1 MSALIRF
8 ERPMNTLSSL
18 FDDFFGDNI
27 YESVD
32 RQLTT
37 GNWPHVDI
45 EESENS
51 YAIKADLPG
60 MDKKDVSITVEN
72 GTLCISGE
80 KKAESKREKGKYYH
94 LERSYGSFSRSFALP
109 DDIETGKIEAAMNNG
124 VLTLTLPKSEK
135 AKPRSIEVKVH

>member
-1 MSALIRF
+1 
-8 ERPMNTLSSL
+8 MNTLSSL
-18 FDDFFGDNI
+18 FDVFFGDNI
-27 YESVD
+27 YESFNT
-32 RQLTT
+32 QLTT

-45 EESENS
+45 EESEKD

-109 DDIETGKIEAAMNNG
+109 DDIETAKIEAAMNKYN
-124 VLTLTLPKSEK
+124 
-135 AKPRSIEVKVH
+135 